1 MTTKLALYNQA
12 LLHIKESPLGTDGLL
27 EIRESRYYLDVVYA
41 DVFKY
46 ILESG
51 FWKFAMRTVQIDAD
65 TAITPAFG
73 LPHAFN
79 MPEDWVKTYQ
89 VSGSPNVESGPPL
102 ENWVEEANCLWA
114 NINPIYLRYVSNSD
128 TGYGGDL
135 SRWTAK
141 ATFAFATE
149 LGWRIVGKATG
160 MTSSDKKNLED
171 EKKAALSTAISSEAL
186 REPTRRPQEGR
197 WAGSRGGST
206 FRRVP
211 GGYVR

>member
-27 EIRESRYYLDVVYA
+27 EIRESRYYLDTVYPS
-41 DVFKY
+41 VFQY

-65 TAITPAFG
+65 AAITPAFG
-73 LPHAFN
+73 LQNAFN

-89 VSGSPNVESGPPL
+89 VSASPNVETAPPL
-102 ENWVEEANCLWA
+102 EGWIEEGNCLWA
-114 NINPIYLRYVSNSD
+114 DITPIYFRYVSNSED
-128 TGYGGDL
+128 GYGGDL

-141 ATFAFATE
+141 AEFAFATE

-160 MTSSDKKNLED
+160 MTSSDKTNLEA
-171 EKKAALSTAISSEAL
+171 EKKAALSTAVSSEAL
-186 REPTRRPQEGR
+186 REPTRRPTEGR
-197 WAGSRGGST
+197 WAGARGGSQ
-206 FRRVP
+206 FRKVP
-211 GGYVR
+211 GGYIR